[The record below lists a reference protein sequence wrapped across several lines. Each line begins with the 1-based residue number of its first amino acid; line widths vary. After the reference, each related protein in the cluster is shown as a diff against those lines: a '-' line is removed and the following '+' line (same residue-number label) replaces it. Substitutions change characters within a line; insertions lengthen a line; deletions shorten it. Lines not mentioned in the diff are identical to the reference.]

1 MKFRKLIG
9 ALGAAGLLCGVA
21 AQAVQ
26 AAEAVSVLHWWTS
39 GGESKAIGVLKDDM
53 TKQGYTW
60 KDFAVA
66 GGAGAA
72 AMTALKTQVISG
84 NAPSAAQIKG
94 PLIQEWADQ
103 GVLVPIDSVA
113 GDWKKNLPPEID
125 KIMHA
130 GGHYVGAPFSVHRVN
145 WLYINKDALDKAG
158 GKVPTTWPEFF
169 AVADKMKANGI
180 VPVAAG
186 GQPWQDLTLWEDV
199 VLSQGA
205 DFYKKA
211 IVDLDQKTLTS
222 DQMVGVFDTV
232 RKIETY
238 FDNGRT
244 GRDWNLATAMVIN
257 GKAGMQFMGD
267 WAKGEFTSAGKT
279 AGIPYWVWLAMPRL
293 YPEEVHDPGGYAALG
308 MAWEETREMP
318 VGFAKQQVGYIRV
331 SGNCA
336 LCHVTTQPTQ
346 PDQPP
351 RIVPAVSGKTTDPRR
366 LLMFFQESAADPRF
380 NADELFSEIDKDT
393 SLSLWEKALYR
404 YVLIPRV
411 KKAFL
416 EDPAKALFSPAIRAH
431 WQNPQAPFDDP
442 ELKAL
447 ADYMR
452 RQSHQAAQQP

>member
-1 MKFRKLIG
+1 MKFRKLMG
-9 ALGAAGLLCGVA
+9 ALGAAGLLCGVS

-39 GGESKAIGVLKDDM
+39 GGESKAVGVLKDDM

-94 PLIQEWADQ
+94 PLIQEWAEQ

-125 KIMHA
+125 KIIHA
-130 GGHYVGAPFSVHRVN
+130 DGHYVAAPFSVHRVN
-145 WLYINKDALDKAG
+145 WLWINKAALDKAG

-169 AVADKMKANGI
+169 ELADKMKAQGI
-180 VPVAAG
+180 TPVAMG

-222 DQMVGVFDTV
+222 DQMVKVFDTV

-267 WAKGEFTSAGKT
+267 WAKGEFAGANKAAGTDYVCAPVPGTSKAYTFNVDSFVFFQQKGSKDATPGQLALAKTIMTPEFQEQFSLNKGSIPVRLGVSMAKFDACGKQSYTDEQTALKSGGYVPSLAHGMAQGDAT
-279 AGIPYWVWLAMPRL
+279 AGAITDVVTKFMNSTQDSKSA
-293 YPEEVHDPGGYAALG
+293 VAAL
-308 MAWEETREMP
+308 ANA
-318 VGFAKQQVGYIRV
+318 AK
-331 SGNCA
+331 
-336 LCHVTTQPTQ
+336 T
-346 PDQPP
+346 
-351 RIVPAVSGKTTDPRR
+351 K
-366 LLMFFQESAADPRF
+366 
-380 NADELFSEIDKDT
+380 
-393 SLSLWEKALYR
+393 
-404 YVLIPRV
+404 
-411 KKAFL
+411 
-416 EDPAKALFSPAIRAH
+416 
-431 WQNPQAPFDDP
+431 
-442 ELKAL
+442 
-447 ADYMR
+447 
-452 RQSHQAAQQP
+452 

>member
-103 GVLVPIDSVA
+103 GVLVPLDSVA

-125 KIMHA
+125 KVMHA

-199 VLSQGA
+199 VLSQGS

-211 IVDLDQKTLTS
+211 IVDLDPKTLSS
-222 DQMVGVFDTV
+222 DQMVKVFDTV
-232 RKIETY
+232 RKVQSY

-267 WAKGEFTSAGKT
+267 WAKGEFAGANKKAGSDYVCVAVPGTEKAYTFNVDSFVFFQQKGAKEATPGQLALAKTIMTPDFQEQFSLNKGSIPVRLGVSMAKFDDCAKKSYSDEQTAIKSGGYVPSLAHGMAQGDAT
-279 AGIPYWVWLAMPRL
+279 AGAMTD
-293 YPEEVHDPGGYAALG
+293 VVTKFMNSTQDSKSAVAAL
-308 MAWEETREMP
+308 ANA
-318 VGFAKQQVGYIRV
+318 AK
-331 SGNCA
+331 
-336 LCHVTTQPTQ
+336 T
-346 PDQPP
+346 
-351 RIVPAVSGKTTDPRR
+351 K
-366 LLMFFQESAADPRF
+366 
-380 NADELFSEIDKDT
+380 
-393 SLSLWEKALYR
+393 
-404 YVLIPRV
+404 
-411 KKAFL
+411 
-416 EDPAKALFSPAIRAH
+416 
-431 WQNPQAPFDDP
+431 
-442 ELKAL
+442 
-447 ADYMR
+447 
-452 RQSHQAAQQP
+452 